1 MIFVLGRR
9 WQTSRQPRS
18 GPGFLQS
25 MLAPVSINSFTWSG
39 VFVINIMTSN
49 DPSGNYD
56 DDDDDDDDDYDD
68 GWWWSSP
75 RQHPPWDRRAWE
87 ESTPLALLCSPGST
101 SSSSLSFVIVIIIII
116 IIILVKII
124 IIITT
129 FEAGRSWRACG
140 TRSFLPESNICKAVF
155 RFTWVFSF

>member
-1 MIFVLGRR
+1 MVGQSHHIIVADHRGVMESCPVLLLRVCLIIMMIILSCDHIIISSNHDHHVIMIFILCYIYGG
-9 WQTSRQPRS
+9 QTSRQPRS

-68 GWWWSSP
+68 GW
-75 RQHPPWDRRAWE
+75 
-87 ESTPLALLCSPGST
+87 
-101 SSSSLSFVIVIIIII
+101 
-116 IIILVKII
+116 
-124 IIITT
+124 
-129 FEAGRSWRACG
+129 
-140 TRSFLPESNICKAVF
+140 
-155 RFTWVFSF
+155 